1 MFALP
6 APAARTPA
14 PVQSIRIWSAVAA
27 VVAVLCMLAM
37 LFGYGYAMRSGEQ
50 VSRTTACASID
61 VPSARDCAPALSVV
75 DGSVV
80 DGIAANA
87 DVPEI
92 LSPAEPEEELAPAA
106 DRSLQKFP
114 QGLRITGSTQQS
126 PLPIRH
132 LYSGRAPPGN
142 A

>member
-61 VPSARDCAPALSVV
+61 VPSARDRALALSVV
-75 DGSVV
+75 GSVV

-92 LSPAEPEEELAPAA
+92 PSPAEPEEEPAPAA

-114 QGLRITGSTQQS
+114 KGLRITGSTQQP